1 MGWLKISVIDN
12 GIGIAADRIEQ
23 LFEPFVQGDQT
34 ITQRFGGTG
43 LGLSI
48 TRRLVSAMDGL
59 ISVESQIAVGSRFSV
74 KVPVHPMGR
83 LVDLSLPHDL
93 VASQDAN
100 VVDDGTDSAPG
111 DQSSGRSAGAR
122 SQGSRSQGSRSL
134 GARSQGSRPSD
145 SVVAG
150 GKILS
155 GGLNRGE
162 SERDDRQL
170 NAYVLI
176 ADDMRD
182 VRFVAQHFLTKSN
195 CEVEVAENGRQAVD
209 MIVAAQ
215 SNGRPYDLC
224 LMDLQMPELD
234 GIDAVTELRQR
245 GIEMPI
251 IALTADAMKGT
262 RRRLISAGFDEYLSK
277 PLDVRKL
284 IKVASSLLDDQ

>member
-93 VASQDAN
+93 VASRDAN

-122 SQGSRSQGSRSL
+122 SQGS
-134 GARSQGSRPSD
+134 RSQGSRPSD